1 MNFRCDGL
9 ELSDAINK
17 VIKATSTKT
26 TSPILE
32 GIKIEASGDTL
43 TLSATDLEISI
54 KKSIKADVLEEGV
67 VVVPGKFFSDYIRT
81 LSDEQLTFSQNEK
94 GQLKINYGESEGFI
108 QLMDYREFPF
118 INDVQTDKSFSIKSG
133 DLKTL
138 IAKTIFAVAT
148 DDARPILKGELFE
161 INDNQICGV
170 TLDGFRLAMVNKT
183 IENSHGSYKVLVPAR
198 SLGEVNKL
206 LPDNDEII
214 KVFVSD
220 NYVKFDLIDSILT
233 SRLIEGDFF
242 NYKQIIHNNFTT
254 SVTVN
259 REQLLKVIDRA
270 CILSKVDRNNLVKF
284 DIKENV
290 LTITANSETA
300 NITENLNIGLTGEDL
315 VIAFKSRYFSESLHA
330 SNDDSIKLSFNTA
343 ISPCIITPTDSE
355 EYLYLILPVKL
366 V

>member
-1 MNFRCDGL
+1 M
-9 ELSDAINK
+9 
-17 VIKATSTKT
+17 
-26 TSPILE
+26 
-32 GIKIEASGDTL
+32 
-43 TLSATDLEISI
+43 
-54 KKSIKADVLEEGV
+54 
-67 VVVPGKFFSDYIRT
+67 
-81 LSDEQLTFSQNEK
+81 
-94 GQLKINYGESEGFI
+94 
-108 QLMDYREFPF
+108 
-118 INDVQTDKSFSIKSG
+118 
-133 DLKTL
+133 
-138 IAKTIFAVAT
+138 TIFAVAT

-315 VIAFKSRYFSESLHA
+315 VIAFKSRYFSEALHA